1 MSPGRPDPKAVY
13 RGLWS
18 ARGAFPEARDVPN
31 EPGVYAVWFSE
42 KAWGQLRISPARQGL
57 AYIGVGDPSLRRRY
71 REEWRPKNSG
81 RSSPRRTL
89 GAVLA
94 QELALVP
101 RPRPDRD
108 PDRGARYYVFGSD
121 GEARLTTWLEEHATF
136 ACCTTDEARA
146 GDVETDLIPAC
157 SPPMNLTKWPNPL
170 RKALRDAR
178 RVMEAEATRS

>member
-1 MSPGRPDPKAVY
+1 MNPGRPDPEVVY
-13 RGLWS
+13 RRLWS
-18 ARGAFPEARDVPN
+18 ARGAFPEAPDVPN

-42 KAWGQLRISPARQGL
+42 KAWTQLSISSSRQGL

-94 QELALVP
+94 RDLALVP

-108 PDRGARYYVFGSD
+108 SNRGARYYVFGTE
-121 GEARLTTWLEEHATF
+121 GEARLTRWLEEHATF
-136 ACCTTDEARA
+136 ASYATEEAKA
-146 GDVETDLIPAC
+146 GDVETDLILAS
-157 SPPMNLTKWPNPL
+157 SPPLNLTKWSNPL
-170 RKALRDAR
+170 RQALRDAR
-178 RVMEAEATRS
+178 RVMEVKATRS